1 MPKTSKLA
9 AKRIQA
15 QAKILKAVKL
25 RRQGLDWDSIAAAVG
40 YKHRS
45 TIWRHV
51 EAWFE
56 KRQTE
61 IAENIDRLRD
71 LDIDRL
77 DAMLYALRG
86 RIERGDPRAIDSGL
100 RILERRAKLL
110 GLDAAVKQE
119 ITGADGG
126 PLVLEDA
133 RAALAARIAAIAP
146 ATDSGAAPA
155 DSGEPT

>member
-9 AKRIQA
+9 ATHLQA
-15 QAKILKAVKL
+15 QAKVLQAVKL
-25 RRQGLDWDSIAAAVG
+25 RKQGLDWDSIAKAVG

-51 EAWFE
+51 EAWYE

-61 IAENIDRLRD
+61 IGENIDRLRD
-71 LDIDRL
+71 LDLDRL
-77 DAMLYALRG
+77 DTMLYALRG
-86 RIERGDPRAIDSGL
+86 RIQRGEPRAIDTGL

-110 GLDAAVKQE
+110 GLDAALKQQ

-126 PLVLEDA
+126 PLAIEDA

-146 ATDSGAAPA
+146 EPESDPAPTGA
-155 DSGEPT
+155 GEPT